1 MESTS
6 SVAAAHPCS
15 ALARNED
22 AALMAL
28 ARCIQVQ
35 EEQPATF
42 AEREQAILRVT
53 NELARRLIE
62 ADLQRL
68 ADSYPDEV
76 FVDNVKYRH
85 HEEGVVT
92 YHTLCGPAVVKRAT
106 YRRVDV
112 RNGPTILPL
121 DLEAGIICGA
131 TPALAYSVGQGLA
144 EMNSRTFDR
153 VMRGAHRAL
162 PSRSTVERLSKHI
175 GGAVKQDSLVYEAVL
190 RTAEN
195 LPQGANAISVGL
207 DRTTVPMAEERPP
220 GLPPSTPRKRRPE
233 SKKRKRKQPH
243 PFDVVFRMAYVGT
256 VAVVDKNGEQLCT
269 RRYAATAEEGP
280 DELVRRVMAD
290 VVWLRRRRALPV
302 VVVQDGAPELWGLMW
317 TALRAAGISKWH
329 QVIDRYHVTERIS
342 AVLGEVIR
350 NPHTRR
356 AAFDY
361 WRRELE
367 RRNDAVAR
375 FAAWM
380 EATYGQSSVWKR
392 IQGHH
397 WYLDGAALS
406 GRTRYRTFRDRGFP
420 TASGVTEGACK
431 SLIAARC
438 KRSGQRWQQD
448 GLTAI
453 LTLRAM
459 VQSDRYDRMWRLFAT
474 RFIADVHCCK

>member
-1 MESTS
+1 MESTA
-6 SVAAAHPCS
+6 SVIGAHPCS
-15 ALARNED
+15 TLARSED

-28 ARCIQVQ
+28 ARCIHAQG
-35 EEQPATF
+35 EQAATF

-53 NELARRLIE
+53 NELARRLVE

-76 FVDNVKYRH
+76 MVNNVRYRH
-85 HEEGVVT
+85 HEDGVVT

-112 RNGPTILPL
+112 RNGPTIVPL
-121 DLEAGIICGA
+121 EVEAGVICGA

-144 EMNSRTFDR
+144 EMSSRTFDS

-162 PSRSTVERLSKHI
+162 PSRSTVERLGKHI
-175 GGAVKQDSLVYEAVL
+175 GGAVKQDALVYEAVL
-190 RTAEN
+190 RAEEGI
-195 LPQGANAISVGL
+195 PKGAHAISVGL

-220 GLPPSTPRKRRPE
+220 GQPPSTPRKPRPK
-233 SKKRKRKQPH
+233 SKKRKRQEPH
-243 PFDVVFRMAYVGT
+243 PFDVVYRMAYVGT
-256 VAVVDKNGEQLCT
+256 VAVVDDNGEALCT
-269 RRYAATAEEGP
+269 RKYAATAEEGP

-290 VVWLRRRRALPV
+290 VVWLRRGRTLPV

-342 AVLGEVIR
+342 AVLDEVIR
-350 NPHTRR
+350 DPETRKQKL
-356 AAFDY
+356 DY
-361 WRRELE
+361 WRRQLEL
-367 RRNDAVAR
+367 RNNAVAK
-375 FAAWM
+375 FADWM
-380 EATYGQSSVWKR
+380 ETTYQQSGVWKR
-392 IQGHH
+392 IEGHH
-397 WYLDGAALS
+397 WYLFFAALS
-406 GRTRYRTFRDRGFP
+406 RRTHYRTLRDRGFP

-459 VQSDRYDRMWRLFAT
+459 VHSDRFDRLWPLFAR
-474 RFIADVHCCK
+474 RFVAAIDCRE